1 MLSQIVENFFYENFL
16 YFSLGNDFNYFG
28 YSPRKRIGGLCG
40 NHVLNFEGNL
50 HSAFCSCGI
59 NLHFHQQCAG
69 FQYLHLISLFCNSY
83 PKTGLRFIWFA
94 FSWLRLNIFVYICW
108 TSYVFFGEM
117 SVQVLCYCLTGLCWG
132 GLLLSYCYILEVYI
146 AYKYILLSHRL
157 PINSVNGFFH
167 CVQHFSLM

>member
-1 MLSQIVENFFYENFL
+1 MRIFSISHWEMISIILDIHPEKGLVVYVVIMFYILKGTSILLSVAVESIYISTNSVQGSNIYTWYLFFVIV
-16 YFSLGNDFNYFG
+16 
-28 YSPRKRIGGLCG
+28 I
-40 NHVLNFEGNL
+40 
-50 HSAFCSCGI
+50 
-59 NLHFHQQCAG
+59 Q
-69 FQYLHLISLFCNSY
+69 
-83 PKTGLRFIWFA
+83 TGLRFIWFA
-94 FSWLRLNIFVYICW
+94 FSWLRLNIFVYIFW

-146 AYKYILLSHRL
+146 AYKYILLSHRS